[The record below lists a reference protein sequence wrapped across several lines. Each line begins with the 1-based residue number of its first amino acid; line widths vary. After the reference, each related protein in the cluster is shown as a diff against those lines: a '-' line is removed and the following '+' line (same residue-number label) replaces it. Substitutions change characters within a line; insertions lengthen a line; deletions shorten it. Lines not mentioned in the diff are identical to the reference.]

1 MVGHGTFLF
10 IACGAGS
17 ECGGKDILSWER
29 GTSPT
34 AADIAIILEH
44 YRIRLLALHKLF
56 RDLKCETDL
65 ACSFNNVQNRLVS
78 RRWGLWGTFT
88 VDVRSMTT

>member
-29 GTSPT
+29 GKSPT
-34 AADIAIILEH
+34 AADIAIIL
-44 YRIRLLALHKLF
+44 
-56 RDLKCETDL
+56 
-65 ACSFNNVQNRLVS
+65 
-78 RRWGLWGTFT
+78 
-88 VDVRSMTT
+88 